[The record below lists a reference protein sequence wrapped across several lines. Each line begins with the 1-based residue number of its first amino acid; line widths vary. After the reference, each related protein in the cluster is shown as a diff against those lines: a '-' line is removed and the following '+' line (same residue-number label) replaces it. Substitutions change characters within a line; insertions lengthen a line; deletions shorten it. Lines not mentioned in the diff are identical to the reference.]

1 MLVRGQERGCVHPS
15 CSPVRQRRPGPASA
29 AGVSESHGCRGEG
42 GVSAAG
48 DSVSGRTELREEG
61 GKEGMVT
68 EAGFHTGFISGGGRN
83 DARGMG
89 ICSPRKLTFCEV
101 ASGAPKRVELATC
114 INNLLSIKKISTS
127 KFLGGSQALLC
138 MKPC

>member
-15 CSPVRQRRPGPASA
+15 CSPGRQRRPGPASA
-29 AGVSESHGCRGEG
+29 AGVSELHGCRGEG

-68 EAGFHTGFISGGGRN
+68 EAGFISGGGRN
-83 DARGMG
+83 DTRGMG

-114 INNLLSIKKISTS
+114 INNLLSIKKYQHQN
-127 KFLGGSQALLC
+127 FGGDLRPSSV
-138 MKPC
+138 